1 MKDTK
6 SESKKEEKNPETT
19 TDNKVNKE
27 QTSNNNNS
35 DPTKNEENKEENKEE
50 ETAKKEEEANPEQTK
65 EQSSN
70 EKEKNENIYTEEK
83 IKELMDSAKEKRKEI
98 ISQLFSDYY
107 KNIGIKMKSNQLK
120 AVYNFHSQ
128 NIEFIFKKFNTY
140 SIDIITKIANIF
152 SLLLDLKEDIYNLQL
167 TNVEGAVEDIY
178 KPVPEPDFCYI
189 INKKLL
195 EIKHNFIKFKLF
207 PDPKQPRNKKETNFY
222 LTNNEL
228 NIILSYLNES
238 YFPFIRLF
246 YHVINLNRIETKK
259 INSTGSKP
267 LAIVNSSDMDSAP
280 EKFIIEEPVKRPMN
294 YEKEK
299 MIDVK
304 IEEELENK
312 FDMNEIKDRQIER
325 ENKARNDYI
334 NEVRKLISE
343 KVEELKKDV
352 DAKISENGFE
362 MERNIQNIK
371 EQYSP
376 ATNKKK

>member
-35 DPTKNEENKEENKEE
+35 DQTKNEENKEENKEE
-50 ETAKKEEEANPEQTK
+50 ETAKKEEEENPEQTK

-259 INSTGSKP
+259 INSAGSKP
-267 LAIVNSSDMDSAP
+267 LAIVNSNDMDSAP

>member
-1 MKDTK
+1 MKDNKGET
-6 SESKKEEKNPETT
+6 KKEEQKGESNE
-19 TDNKVNKE
+19 NKE
-27 QTSNNNNS
+27 NNDGNNI
-35 DPTKNEENKEENKEE
+35 DPGKNEENPEE
-50 ETAKKEEEANPEQTK
+50 KKEESK
-65 EQSSN
+65 EQNNNQSTFNSEAKY
-70 EKEKNENIYTEEK
+70 EKIYTEEK
-83 IKELMDSAKEKRKEI
+83 IKELIDNPKEKRKEI
-98 ISQLFSDYY
+98 IIQLYSDFF
-107 KNIGIKMKSNQLK
+107 KKTGEKMKTNQLN
-120 AVYNFHSQ
+120 AIFNFHFQ
-128 NIEFIFKKFNTY
+128 NMEFIFKKFNTY